1 MGRQDYD
8 EVKQKYEAFV
18 AVWKSKKVDQ
28 LDTIIDKEALCYIS
42 TVKAYPCG
50 SQHSLFGIKDF
61 ICDMPTCDRFHTCI
75 CNYHCRLN
83 GDMAYQVAHVVDT
96 AAKYQDKSDD
106 LQIFE
111 FTAMM
116 ADCWRKRKKGGR

>member
-8 EVKQKYEAFV
+8 EIKQKYEAFV

-42 TVKAYPCG
+42 TVKAYACG

-61 ICDMPTCDRFHTCI
+61 IYDMPALFI
-75 CNYHCRLN
+75 RLN
-83 GDMAYQVAHVVDT
+83 AEKKTAH
-96 AAKYQDKSDD
+96 
-106 LQIFE
+106 
-111 FTAMM
+111 
-116 ADCWRKRKKGGR
+116 GGSAGAVTIWGS